1 MCFTADI
8 WVYIYLTVAV
18 IFSWVQLNY
27 GLGSHASPLATILK
41 LMELL
46 SVNEMVICVQLR
58 VMKLLTLVTP
68 PVGF

>member
-1 MCFTADI
+1 MCFTADL
-8 WVYIYLTVAV
+8 WVYVYLTVAV

-27 GLGSHASPLATILK
+27 GLGSHASPLTTILK

-58 VMKLLTLVTP
+58 VM
-68 PVGF
+68 